1 VNNVKLNIAT
11 RYVDGLILSLDDN
24 MIKETHNELCV
35 FLGIL
40 NNNKK
45 YFFKMLTSPL
55 YSTAEKKMLLD
66 AILKNGKYTFNIILS
81 NFFRVLL
88 KKNRFICIHDIMLLY
103 TRYLN
108 TFLKQLDVV
117 VSTAHK
123 TNKDLNNN
131 ITSVLTKVLKSQ
143 LKLTHL
149 TDTSLIGGMKIRI
162 ENYLLD
168 DTIANK
174 LSSLKKCLINVN
186 VR

>member
-1 VNNVKLNIAT
+1 VSNVKLNIAT
-11 RYVDGLILSLDDN
+11 RYVDGLILSIDDD
-24 MIKETHNELCV
+24 MIEDTYTQFRV
-35 FLGIL
+35 FLDIL

-45 YFFKMLTSPL
+45 YFFKILTSPL
-55 YSTAEKKMLLD
+55 YSMAEKKILLD
-66 AILKNGKYTFNIILS
+66 AILKNGKYTFNITLS

-88 KKNRFICIHDIMLLY
+88 KKNRFICVYDIMLLY

-108 TFLKQLDVV
+108 KFLKKLDVV

-131 ITSVLTKVLKSQ
+131 ITSVLTKVFKSQ

-149 TDTSLIGGMKIRI
+149 TDTSLIGGTKIRI

-168 DTIANK
+168 DTVANK